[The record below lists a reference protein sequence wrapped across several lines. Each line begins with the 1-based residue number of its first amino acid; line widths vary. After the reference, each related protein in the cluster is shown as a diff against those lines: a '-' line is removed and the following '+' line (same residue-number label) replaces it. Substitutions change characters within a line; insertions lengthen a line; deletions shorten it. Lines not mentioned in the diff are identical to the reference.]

1 MPQGSNW
8 YLLML
13 LGEAGLLLSCVLFL
27 SAAVSAQ
34 KLAKEREAQL
44 GATQYQLRVLQEDM
58 TDMQVC

>member
-1 MPQGSNW
+1 MWTCACLACDTAPLPTFASPD
-8 YLLML
+8 LL
-13 LGEAGLLLSCVLFL
+13 ACL